1 MMENLNFIDGLVQ
14 ELEKNTKRWSSD
26 KVLEKSGDMIEAFHK
41 RFSLED
47 FLLRHVSPSK
57 EMQIALSGFL
67 KLRNKFRE
75 NLEDILMLHVD
86 EPDFLTEISKVQKA
100 VVAHLEYLKNDFDP
114 NFFDKIPANELASMS
129 IELEKRIKVLS
140 FS

>member
-1 MMENLNFIDGLVQ
+1 MNRDLLARSRVLLNTQFKAIANLGRWNKLDIKAYMMENLNFIDGLVQ

-67 KLRNKFRE
+67 K
-75 NLEDILMLHVD
+75 
-86 EPDFLTEISKVQKA
+86 
-100 VVAHLEYLKNDFDP
+100 
-114 NFFDKIPANELASMS
+114 
-129 IELEKRIKVLS
+129 
-140 FS
+140 